1 MFLAGMAAGIWAYG
15 FFYPGY
21 GNILQNG
28 SAAEYTEQTDNY
40 SDEYEKIESGYITGS
55 SLTYID
61 ESENTDSVSAAKV
74 SDRLTADTVYVLEET
89 DTVRNTVVETEWTLP
104 AKYIGMDREQF
115 LASITE
121 YGANPPLSELER
133 GLTGLE
139 VLSFS
144 ADRVVVGKYYKYTE
158 SSEGFYLAVYDNEV
172 VVYLD
177 DCETI
182 YFNTGIAL
190 EELPEDVQQAV
201 IQMMWMPDE
210 ESLYDFLETYSS

>member
-1 MFLAGMAAGIWAYG
+1 MKIVKSISLFVLYPAVMFLAGMAAGIWAYG

-28 SAAEYTEQTDNY
+28 STAEYTEQTDNDLSY
-40 SDEYEKIESGYITGS
+40 S
-55 SLTYID
+55 D

-115 LASITE
+115 LASIME
-121 YGANPPLSELER
+121 YGTNPPLSELER
-133 GLTGLE
+133 GFTGLE

-144 ADRVVVGKYYKYTE
+144 ADRVVVGKYYQYTE
-158 SSEGFYLAVYDNEV
+158 TTEGFYLAVYDNEV

-177 DCETI
+177 DCETL
-182 YFNTGIAL
+182 YFNTGISL
-190 EELPEDVQQAV
+190 EELPEDIQQAV

>member
-1 MFLAGMAAGIWAYG
+1 MKFVKSISLFVLYPALTFLAGMAAGIWAYG

-21 GNILQNG
+21 GD
-28 SAAEYTEQTDNY
+28 SAHNNEALYTEQTDIY
-40 SDEYEKIESGYITGS
+40 SDEN
-55 SLTYID
+55 
-61 ESENTDSVSAAKV
+61 ENNQTDSISVARV

-89 DTVRNTVVETEWTLP
+89 DILKNTVVETEWTLP

-115 LASITE
+115 VASITE
-121 YGANPPLSELER
+121 YGENPPLSELER

-144 ADRVVVGKYYKYTE
+144 TDRVVVGKYYRYPE
-158 SSEGFYLAVYDNEV
+158 ISEGFYLAVYDNEV

-177 DCETI
+177 DCETV
-182 YFNTGIAL
+182 YFNTGISL
-190 EELPEDVQQAV
+190 SELPEDVQSMV
-201 IQMMWMPDE
+201 IQMMWVPDE